1 MFKQLY
7 LSVIIS
13 ELASE
18 NINCYIYLVPAHE
31 CIQNK
36 FPTCTRVVEDRA
48 LSQNIDL
55 KYVFP
60 KSKQGKI
67 NANTHVKML

>member
-1 MFKQLY
+1 MFRQLY

-18 NINCYIYLVPAHE
+18 NIYFYIYPGPTHE
-31 CIQNK
+31 YIQNK
-36 FPTCTRVVEDRA
+36 FPTCTREVEDRA

-55 KYVFP
+55 KYVFL
-60 KSKQGKI
+60 KSKQVKI
-67 NANTHVKML
+67 NANTHVNMY